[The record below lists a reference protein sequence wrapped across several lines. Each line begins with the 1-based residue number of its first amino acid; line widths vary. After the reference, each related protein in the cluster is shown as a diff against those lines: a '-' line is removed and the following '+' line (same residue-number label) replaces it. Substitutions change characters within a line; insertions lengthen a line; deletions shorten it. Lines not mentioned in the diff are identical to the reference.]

1 MALTRRQFLTLMGGS
16 AAGAVLAQACG
27 VPEEE
32 LLVQSPLKMPEDLVT
47 GVDNWYATLCRSCPT
62 SEGVVVRVMEGR
74 AKKVEGN
81 VDYPINQGRHSA
93 RCEAGLQALYH
104 PDRIRGPLV
113 RTGGR
118 GSGRFEE
125 ISWTDAID
133 RLAYQLELLQAD
145 GDESK
150 MVLAT
155 DPVRAHLGLVVD
167 RFVSRYGGRHMTYE
181 ALERTNLRGAVE
193 HVFQQDTMPD
203 FDIENAGYILSFG
216 ADFLNTW
223 VSPVRYARGYGEF
236 RQGDRDRGTFVH
248 VDSRFSMTAANAD
261 EWVYVNPGW
270 EGVLALSIAQVMAT
284 DGLAGQPGPQCSDGR
299 RRRRSGHVR
308 SGGRLPRR
316 RRRRRPHPAAGP
328 RLRGARSRDR
338 PGRGLRWSPH
348 QRPVQ
353 PHRRVFAQSPGRERR
368 RRGRR
373 ELQPAAA
380 AG

>member
-118 GSGRFEE
+118 GSGQFEE

-133 RLAYQLELLQAD
+133 RLAYQLELLQAE
-145 GDESK
+145 GNESK
-150 MVLAT
+150 MVS
-155 DPVRAHLGLVVD
+155 PPIRC
-167 RFVSRYGGRHMTYE
+167 
-181 ALERTNLRGAVE
+181 AL
-193 HVFQQDTMPD
+193 
-203 FDIENAGYILSFG
+203 
-216 ADFLNTW
+216 TW
-223 VSPVRYARGYGEF
+223 GWS
-236 RQGDRDRGTFVH
+236 
-248 VDSRFSMTAANAD
+248 STA
-261 EWVYVNPGW
+261 
-270 EGVLALSIAQVMAT
+270 S
-284 DGLAGQPGPQCSDGR
+284 
-299 RRRRSGHVR
+299 
-308 SGGRLPRR
+308 
-316 RRRRRPHPAAGP
+316 
-328 RLRGARSRDR
+328 
-338 PGRGLRWSPH
+338 
-348 QRPVQ
+348 
-353 PHRRVFAQSPGRERR
+353 SPGTAD
-368 RRGRR
+368 GT
-373 ELQPAAA
+373 
-380 AG
+380 